1 MRRASLAIALIACAH
16 AAPAPEAE
24 TEMAAVEGKGKVELA
39 DDVTPPV
46 RKGCRSKGP
55 RLAARDRIGSI
66 VVDYQVTAEG
76 KVSDVAV
83 QGDASESAV
92 RAVRRYLESC
102 KYAPATRAG
111 KPIAVKWK
119 GELKFGDKPNSAPAS
134 R

>member
-1 MRRASLAIALIACAH
+1 MRRALFLIALFACAH
-16 AAPAPEAE
+16 AAPAPEGE
-24 TEMAAVEGKGKVELA
+24 TETAPLEGKGNLTLS

-55 RLAARDRIGSI
+55 RFAERDRLSGSI

-83 QGDASESAV
+83 QGDASEGAI

-119 GELKFGDKPNSAPAS
+119 GELSFPQ

>member
-1 MRRASLAIALIACAH
+1 MQPI
-16 AAPAPEAE
+16 
-24 TEMAAVEGKGKVELA
+24 EGNGILQLA

-102 KYAPATRAG
+102 KYAPAIRAG

-119 GELKFGDKPNSAPAS
+119 GELNFGDKPNSAPAS

>member
-1 MRRASLAIALIACAH
+1 
-16 AAPAPEAE
+16 
-24 TEMAAVEGKGKVELA
+24 
-39 DDVTPPV
+39 
-46 RKGCRSKGP
+46 
-55 RLAARDRIGSI
+55 

>member
-1 MRRASLAIALIACAH
+1 MRRALFLIALFACAH

-24 TEMAAVEGKGKVELA
+24 TETAPVEGKRNLTFS

-55 RLAARDRIGSI
+55 RLAERDRLSGSI

-83 QGDASESAV
+83 QGDASEGAI

-119 GELKFGDKPNSAPAS
+119 GELSFPQ

>member
-1 MRRASLAIALIACAH
+1 MRRLAALSLVLACAH
-16 AAPAPEAE
+16 APLAPEGGTE
-24 TEMAAVEGKGKVELA
+24 TAPVEGKGNLMFS

-55 RLAARDRIGSI
+55 RFAERDRLSGSI
-66 VVDYQVTAEG
+66 VVDYRVTAEG

-83 QGDASESAV
+83 QGDASEGAV

-119 GELKFGDKPNSAPAS
+119 GELSFPQ

>member
-1 MRRASLAIALIACAH
+1 MRRLAALSLVLACAQ
-16 AAPAPEAE
+16 APLASEGE
-24 TEMAAVEGKGKVELA
+24 TETAPVEGKGNLTFS

-46 RKGCRSKGP
+46 RKSCRSKGP
-55 RLAARDRIGSI
+55 RFAERDRLSGSI

-83 QGDASESAV
+83 QGDASEGAI

-119 GELKFGDKPNSAPAS
+119 GELSFPP

>member
-1 MRRASLAIALIACAH
+1 MRRALAFAVLLGCAH
-16 AAPAPEAE
+16 AQPPPEAE
-24 TEMAAVEGKGKVELA
+24 TEAAPVEGKGNLQLA

-46 RKGCRSKGP
+46 RKSCRSKGP
-55 RLAARDRIGSI
+55 RLAARDRPSGSMI
-66 VVDYQVTAEG
+66 VDYLVTAEG

-83 QGDASESAV
+83 EGNASESAV

-102 KYAPATRAG
+102 RYAPATRAG

-119 GELKFGDKPNSAPAS
+119 GELTFPET

>member
-1 MRRASLAIALIACAH
+1 MRRLAILSLLIACAH
-16 AAPAPEAE
+16 APASEGE
-24 TEMAAVEGKGKVELA
+24 TEMQPVEGNGKLQLA

-55 RLAARDRIGSI
+55 RLAARDRVGSI

-111 KPIAVKWK
+111 KPIAIKWK
-119 GELKFGDKPNSAPAS
+119 GELNFGGKPDSPPAS